1 MAIWRVASL
10 GSHRYSFC
18 EQGFCGRGSDSGWT
32 FTQRRIHIFG
42 FSAKKCP
49 AVGVSSDPKSSS
61 QEFQLLCHIL
71 AVTVDFSRS
80 RCCDGIGVARCLLG
94 HLSAHV
100 ERNGRG
106 RSGKREREV
115 NLWCRPM
122 RPQPTYH
129 SDHHS
134 DNGRPLSPGPLG
146 PWVWQPFEGHGDADG
161 ADSSLLMAL
170 PVSVQQTVPWREVSL
185 SPPHTLANEWGC
197 DGILLR
203 FNMMMHDTL
212 VPITHLS
219 VLLCSGCASCC
230 PCLKL
235 GCLSFSYQF
244 VWVVSIFWIW
254 VLIHRL
260 LKTSSL
266 NMFCLGNFC
275 VPQGHEDILFFF

>member
-1 MAIWRVASL
+1 MLWRNWGCKVSAGAPFSTCGKEWEGKKWEEGERSQSLMQAHEAPAHQGGSL
-10 GSHRYSFC
+10 GLR
-18 EQGFCGRGSDSGWT
+18 T
-32 FTQRRIHIFG
+32 
-42 FSAKKCP
+42 
-49 AVGVSSDPKSSS
+49 
-61 QEFQLLCHIL
+61 
-71 AVTVDFSRS
+71 
-80 RCCDGIGVARCLLG
+80 
-94 HLSAHV
+94 AH
-100 ERNGRG
+100 
-106 RSGKREREV
+106 
-115 NLWCRPM
+115 
-122 RPQPTYH
+122 H

-244 VWVVSIFWIW
+244 VWVLSIFWIW

>member
-1 MAIWRVASL
+1 MCLEQLFPVGWQWGVALCQLATTYFSILLLVAIWRVASL

-115 NLWCRPM
+115 NL
-122 RPQPTYH
+122 
-129 SDHHS
+129 
-134 DNGRPLSPGPLG
+134 
-146 PWVWQPFEGHGDADG
+146 
-161 ADSSLLMAL
+161 
-170 PVSVQQTVPWREVSL
+170 
-185 SPPHTLANEWGC
+185 
-197 DGILLR
+197 
-203 FNMMMHDTL
+203 
-212 VPITHLS
+212 
-219 VLLCSGCASCC
+219 
-230 PCLKL
+230 
-235 GCLSFSYQF
+235 
-244 VWVVSIFWIW
+244 
-254 VLIHRL
+254 
-260 LKTSSL
+260 
-266 NMFCLGNFC
+266 
-275 VPQGHEDILFFF
+275 